1 MTQTTLLA
9 PGVQLHVLLCRNF
22 KHGCLSLQFIQ
33 PLSPE
38 TSAMNALLP
47 TVLLRGC
54 RGAEDLRAIT
64 ARLDALYGAGMSTLV
79 RRVGDIQTTG
89 LYCSFLEDRFVNEPL
104 LGQMVDFLSQVLLEP
119 LTENS
124 GFREDFVES
133 EKKNLIATIEAELND
148 KRSYATTQM
157 IRSMCAQ
164 DSFRLPRLGT
174 VEEVAAITP
183 QGLYQQYQKL
193 LSSAPVHI
201 FYVGA
206 APIETVARL
215 LRPLFSRRQTVG
227 PLPSQTHF
235 HPQLPPQTIKEQ
247 MDVVQGKLCMG
258 FTTPIEQ
265 DNPLFVPMQLLVSI
279 YGGSTAVNKLF
290 MNVREKLHL
299 CYDIGAGYYGTKGIL
314 VVSAGTDTSQMDSAR
329 QEILRQL
336 QLCREGS
343 ITEKELSAAKQA
355 LCAGLRAVTDS
366 VGAME
371 SYYATASLSGLNMT
385 PAEYRAAIEN
395 VTLEQVVEAAKT
407 ITLHTTYYL
416 EGKV

>member
-193 LSSAPVHI
+193 LSSAS
-201 FYVGA
+201 
-206 APIETVARL
+206 APDAKAFP
-215 LRPLFSRRQTVG
+215 LR
-227 PLPSQTHF
+227 
-235 HPQLPPQTIKEQ
+235 
-247 MDVVQGKLCMG
+247 
-258 FTTPIEQ
+258 
-265 DNPLFVPMQLLVSI
+265 
-279 YGGSTAVNKLF
+279 
-290 MNVREKLHL
+290 
-299 CYDIGAGYYGTKGIL
+299 
-314 VVSAGTDTSQMDSAR
+314 
-329 QEILRQL
+329 
-336 QLCREGS
+336 
-343 ITEKELSAAKQA
+343 
-355 LCAGLRAVTDS
+355 
-366 VGAME
+366 
-371 SYYATASLSGLNMT
+371 SY
-385 PAEYRAAIEN
+385 
-395 VTLEQVVEAAKT
+395 
-407 ITLHTTYYL
+407 
-416 EGKV
+416 